1 MEKKPIVILD
11 FGSQFAHLIGNRV
24 RRLGAWS
31 ELVPTDT
38 PAEEIKAMNPA
49 GIILSGGPQSV
60 FESDSPRPD
69 EAVFDIDVPVMGIC
83 YGHQLLVHHYG
94 GRIESG
100 HKEFGKAELNLRRIE
115 NESERYSVPELGA
128 ERPLSGTSSFGRLF
142 DSISET
148 SIVWMNHGDSVM
160 ELPEGFSITGSTKD
174 CPIAAYENLEKNIYS
189 VQFHPE
195 VTHSEE
201 GMKILGN
208 FVKICGAENTWNIAE
223 VTKNLL
229 STIKEQVGERNVF
242 LMVSGG
248 VDSSVAF
255 ALLNKALGEERVYG
269 LFVDHGML
277 RKDEGKQ
284 VMEMMGEAGFYNLH
298 IADESEY
305 FLNKLEGIT
314 EPEAKRKAI
323 GDAFLDVQKKVAKN
337 LKLDSEKWLL
347 GQGTIYPDHI
357 ETGGSKH
364 ASKIKT
370 HHNRVPEI
378 EKLIKEGRIVEPL
391 ADFYKD
397 EVRDI
402 GREIGLPEGMV
413 VRHPFPGPGLGVR
426 ILCQDKTAP
435 LEGREEMEMNI
446 RSAFDIGADIL
457 PVKSV
462 GVQGD
467 ARSYRHPVVI
477 FSPDVAKN
485 HVDLATKIPN
495 AFPEVNRVIYCLSQP
510 AVPSRFYPTLPAE
523 MTRDRIAILH
533 EADAVVRKILTE
545 ENLMDAVWQFPV
557 VLLPFGMREGT
568 ESIILRPI
576 QSENAMTATAVVFE
590 EKILRRMS
598 EEIMEHVPQIS
609 AVMLDMTSKPP
620 GTIEWE

>member
-1 MEKKPIVILD
+1 MNFFFHNLFGILSLSFYNPLEKKPIVILD
-11 FGSQFAHLIGNRV
+11 FGSQFAHLIGNRI

-31 ELVPTDT
+31 EVVPTDT

-60 FESDSPRPD
+60 FEEHSPRPD
-69 EAVFDIDVPVMGIC
+69 AAIFDINVPIMGIC
-83 YGHQLLVHHYG
+83 YGHQLLAQQYG
-94 GRIESG
+94 GYIKSG
-100 HKEFGKAELNLRRIE
+100 HKEFGKAEFTHSAGKLFSDI
-115 NESERYSVPELGA
+115 PK
-128 ERPLSGTSSFGRLF
+128 TS
-142 DSISET
+142 T
-148 SIVWMNHGDSVM
+148 VWMNHGDSVM
-160 ELPEGFSITGSTKD
+160 ELPKGFERTGSTKD
-174 CPIAAYENLEKNIYS
+174 CPIAAYQNTEKNLYS

-195 VTHSEE
+195 VTHSTY
-201 GMKILGN
+201 GMNMLKN
-208 FVKICGAENTWNIAE
+208 FIKICGVENTWNIAE
-223 VTKNLL
+223 VTKNVIEN
-229 STIKEQVGERNVF
+229 IKKQVENRNVF

-255 ALLNKALGEERVYG
+255 TLLNTALGEERVYG

-277 RKDEGKQ
+277 RKDEGKH
-284 VMEMMGEAGFYNLH
+284 VMEMMNAAGFYNLH
-298 IADESEY
+298 IADESAY
-305 FLNKLEGIT
+305 FLEKLEGIT

-337 LKLDSEKWLL
+337 LKLDSDDWLL

-357 ETGGSKH
+357 ETGGSTH

-378 EKLIKEGRIVEPL
+378 EKLIAEGRIIEPL

-402 GREIGLPEGMV
+402 GREIGLPEDMV

-426 ILCQDKTAP
+426 ILCQQQTAP
-435 LEGREEMEMNI
+435 LEGREEKEINI
-446 RSAFDIGADIL
+446 RRIFAIGADIL

-467 ARSYRHPVVI
+467 ARSYRHPVVL
-477 FSPDVAKN
+477 FSEKSAHQYVE
-485 HVDLATKIPN
+485 LATKIPN
-495 AFPEVNRVIYCLSQP
+495 AFPEINRVLYCLSQSDIPTRFFPTVP
-510 AVPSRFYPTLPAE
+510 AY
-523 MTRDRIAILH
+523 MTRKRISLLQK
-533 EADAVVRKILTE
+533 ADAIIQNILLE
-545 ENLMDAVWQFPV
+545 EHLEDAVWQFPV
-557 VLLPFGMREGT
+557 VLLPFGTREGT

-576 QSENAMTATAVVFE
+576 QSENAMTATAVMFE
-590 EKILRRMS
+590 EKILCRMS
-598 EEIMEHVPQIS
+598 DEILDNIPEIS